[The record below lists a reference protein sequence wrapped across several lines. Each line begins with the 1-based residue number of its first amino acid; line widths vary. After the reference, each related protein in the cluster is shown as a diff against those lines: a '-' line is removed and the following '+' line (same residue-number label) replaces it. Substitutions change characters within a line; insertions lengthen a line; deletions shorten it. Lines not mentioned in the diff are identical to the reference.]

1 MEIFD
6 KNTRG
11 NTVATADFCILF
23 EKSQVAIFF
32 RGILRL
38 CRNGGRFVWAEKFS
52 LFQKMGKTEI
62 FSRVNEAITIF
73 Y

>member
-32 RGILRL
+32 
-38 CRNGGRFVWAEKFS
+38 
-52 LFQKMGKTEI
+52 
-62 FSRVNEAITIF
+62 
-73 Y
+73 

>member
-11 NTVATADFCILF
+11 NAVTTADFSILF

-32 RGILRL
+32 RGILQLFRKDAL
-38 CRNGGRFVWAEKFS
+38 FS
-52 LFQKMGKTEI
+52 
-62 FSRVNEAITIF
+62 
-73 Y
+73 